1 MAMEPAGTAVSGAP
15 PEMPSIAA
23 EILIVTEPYPIG
35 DGTTDES
42 THVTADRKYGHGWF
56 SQRRARRTGRRAR
69 RSQRSE

>member
-35 DGTTDES
+35 DGTTDGS
-42 THVTADRKYGHGWF
+42 THVTADRKYGRGWF
-56 SQRRARRTGRRAR
+56 SQRQGRTGRRAR

>member
-1 MAMEPAGTAVSGAP
+1 
-15 PEMPSIAA
+15 MPSIAA

-35 DGTTDES
+35 DGTTDGS

-56 SQRRARRTGRRAR
+56 SWRRAR